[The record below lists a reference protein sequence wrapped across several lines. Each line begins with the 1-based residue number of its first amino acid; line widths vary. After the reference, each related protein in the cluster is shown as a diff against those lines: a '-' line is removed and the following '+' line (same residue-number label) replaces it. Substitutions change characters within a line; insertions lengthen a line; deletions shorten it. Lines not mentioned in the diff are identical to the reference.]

1 MEQATLYY
9 GTMITVL
16 KFLVMAIAALAE
28 KAFLTDFHEEQDE
41 GEAGARKLEFPGS
54 GGEVRTA
61 KSEINGARY
70 GWSSRMH

>member
-1 MEQATLYY
+1 
-9 GTMITVL
+9 MITVL

-41 GEAGARKLEFPGS
+41 GEVGARNLEFPGS
-54 GGEVRTA
+54 GCDVRGA